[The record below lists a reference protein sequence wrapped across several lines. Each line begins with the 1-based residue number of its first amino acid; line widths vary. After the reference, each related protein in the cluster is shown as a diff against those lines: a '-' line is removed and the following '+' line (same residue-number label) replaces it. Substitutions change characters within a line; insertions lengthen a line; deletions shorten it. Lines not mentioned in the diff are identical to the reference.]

1 MSNFDPNRTNTL
13 SDVVKA
19 LSSRVGNLQRV
30 GGRKRFYNVGGDD
43 AAAYIVDGSSFGIGL
58 AWRKGS
64 KHISTI
70 YFWRRF
76 SANREPDYAID
87 LPEKGSIDLY
97 IDNVVSLL
105 RNPRVGTIEVS
116 AGPISEDASLT
127 KRDSSLAND
136 TEFLNMA
143 REMFGSGINNLT
155 FGDLQAVADE
165 HGVTVP
171 QHIRFDQSIK
181 TGDRYDLTK
190 LVHRAA
196 MANQGT
202 PVNQSVPKDA
212 GFDDL
217 VKIARAKEVK
227 NLAGSGKIVLY
238 GRAPD
243 GTMFEIPGLE
253 EFSSQIERMLVQ
265 QLGHGDETE
274 MSMEEQYELVR
285 ERTKLI
291 LSGRSNFVKSLLVL
305 GAPSSGKTYNIMET
319 VKEMGLQE
327 GKDYV
332 SKKGKITPSAMYR
345 TLIEQID
352 GLCIFDDCDSVM
364 EDKNGVNMLKGALDT
379 DPIREVSNDSRG
391 TINTGA
397 MSREKR
403 VETVDSIS
411 RIFRGVPTPE
421 DMNRFAYMLDKN
433 KKIKGKIA
441 KEKPSKRFKDFEMD
455 DDESRYDY
463 MDATRYNLDAVIGD
477 EYVPDESDLDELQS
491 KLMNRL
497 PNKIEYRGRI
507 IFISNMKKDEWNSAI
522 LTRAFYVNM
531 NFTSGEMLDYI
542 ERIQKNIKTPT
553 LTDGQK
559 QEVID
564 WVRELYTTGK
574 FKTQINFRI
583 IQQAFDLR
591 LTSNW
596 KRMVALI

>member
-1 MSNFDPNRTNTL
+1 MSNFNPNSTNSL
-13 SDVVKA
+13 SNVVKA
-19 LSSRVGNLQRV
+19 LSARVGNLQRV
-30 GGRKRFYNVGGDD
+30 GGRSRFYNVSGAA

-58 AWRKGS
+58 AWEKGS
-64 KHISTI
+64 RHVSTI

-76 SANREPDYAID
+76 SVNREPDYAID
-87 LPEKGSIDLY
+87 LPTTGSFETY
-97 IDNVVSLL
+97 ADNVVALL
-105 RNPRVGTIEVS
+105 RNPKVGTIEVNS
-116 AGPISEDASLT
+116 LVAEEANLSSKDASMVS
-127 KRDSSLAND
+127 DM
-136 TEFLNMA
+136 EFLNMA
-143 REMFGSGINNLT
+143 KEMFGAGINSMT
-155 FGDLQAVADE
+155 IGDLQTVADE
-165 HGVTVP
+165 HGVKVP
-171 QHIRFDQSIK
+171 PHIRFDNSIK

-190 LVHRAA
+190 LIHRAA
-196 MANQGT
+196 MADQGK
-202 PVNQSVPKDA
+202 PVSQTVPQNA

-217 VKIARAKEVK
+217 VKIAKAKEIK

-253 EFSSQIERMLVQ
+253 EFSSQIERLLVKQ
-265 QLGHGDETE
+265 VGYGTE
-274 MSMEEQYELVR
+274 SDMNMAEQYELVR

-291 LSGRSNFVKSLLVL
+291 ISGRSNFVKSLLVI
-305 GAPSSGKTYNIMET
+305 GAPSSGKTFNIMDT
-319 VKEMGLQE
+319 VKSSGLQE
-327 GKDYV
+327 GRDYIT
-332 SKKGKITPSAMYR
+332 KKGKITPSAMYR

-379 DPIREVSNDSRG
+379 DPIREISYDTRG

-411 RIFRGVPTPE
+411 RILRGIPTPE
-421 DMNRFAYMLDKN
+421 DMNRFAYMLEKN
-433 KKIKGKIA
+433 KKNKGPA
-441 KEKPSKRFKDFEMD
+441 PKEEPKKRFKDFEMD
-455 DDESRYDY
+455 DDDSRYDY
-463 MDATRYNLDAVIGD
+463 MDATRYNLDAFVGD
-477 EYVPDESDLDELQS
+477 EYEPNHDDLSELQS
-491 KLMNRL
+491 KLANRL

-507 IFISNMKKDEWNSAI
+507 IFISNMKKEEWDSAI

-542 ERIQKNIKTPT
+542 ESIQQHLKTPT
-553 LTDGQK
+553 LTDEQK

-564 WVRELYTTGK
+564 WVRELYVTGK

>member
-1 MSNFDPNRTNTL
+1 MSNLDPNRTNTL

-30 GGRKRFYNVGGDD
+30 GGRKRFYSVGGDD

-58 AWRKGS
+58 AWKKGT
-64 KHISTI
+64 KHVSTI

-87 LPEKGSIDLY
+87 LPEKGSFELY
-97 IDNVVSLL
+97 ADSAVSLL
-105 RNPRVGTIEVS
+105 KNPKVGTIEV
-116 AGPISEDASLT
+116 AAPISEEASLT
-127 KRDSSLAND
+127 KKDASMAND

-143 REMFGSGINNLT
+143 KAMFGPGINNVS

-165 HGVTVP
+165 NGVTVP
-171 QHIRFDQSIK
+171 PHIRFDQSIK

-190 LVHRAA
+190 LVHRAT
-196 MANQGT
+196 MAAQGM
-202 PVNQSVPKDA
+202 PVSQTVPDNT

-253 EFSSQIERMLVQ
+253 EFSSQIERMLIQ
-265 QLGHGDETE
+265 QIGHGEE
-274 MSMEEQYELVR
+274 SSMSMEEQYDLVR

-291 LSGRSNFVKSLLVL
+291 LSGRSNFVKSLLVI
-305 GAPSSGKTYNIMET
+305 GAPSSGKTFNIMET

-327 GKDYV
+327 GHDYV
-332 SKKGKITPSAMYR
+332 SKKGKISASAMYR

-379 DPIREVSNDSRG
+379 DPVREVSNDIRG
-391 TINTGA
+391 AINTGA
-397 MSREKR
+397 MTREKR

-411 RIFRGVPTPE
+411 RILRGVPTPE
-421 DMNRFAYMLDKN
+421 DINRFAYMLEKN
-433 KKIKGKIA
+433 KKAKGEIA
-441 KEKPSKRFKDFEMD
+441 KEKPTKRFKDFKMD
-455 DDESRYDY
+455 DDDSRYDY
-463 MDATRYNLDAVIGD
+463 MDATRYNLDAPVGD
-477 EYVPDESDLDELQS
+477 AYVPDESDLAELQS
-491 KLMNRL
+491 KLSTRL

-507 IFISNMKKDEWNSAI
+507 IFISNMKKEEWDSAI

-542 ERIQKNIKTPT
+542 EGIQKHLKTPT
-553 LTDGQK
+553 LTDEQK

-564 WVRELYTTGK
+564 WVRELYITGK

-596 KRMVALI
+596 KKMVALI